1 MNENLYRNFK
11 LIKCLKI
18 KKCIPCQGGI
28 PPLNK
33 QQIESLIKHIDS
45 DWDVNN
51 EIELVKEYKFDIY
64 LDAVKFLNLV
74 TDLAENEGHH
84 PYIHLNYKLVKI
96 ILFTHKINGLHE
108 NDFIMAKKID
118 NLNSKS

>member
-1 MNENLYRNFK
+1 MLEN
-11 LIKCLKI
+11 